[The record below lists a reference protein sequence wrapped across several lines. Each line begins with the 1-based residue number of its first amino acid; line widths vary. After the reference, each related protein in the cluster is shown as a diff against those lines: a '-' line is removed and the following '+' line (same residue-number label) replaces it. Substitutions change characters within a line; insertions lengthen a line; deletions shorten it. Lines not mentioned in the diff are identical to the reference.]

1 MFKKSFI
8 TDCEGP
14 LTLNDNAFELSKY
27 FIDDGANLFRTLSL
41 YDDFLV
47 DIVKKENYKAGN
59 TLKLILPFFALRN
72 LKNKDLIEF
81 SQNNIC
87 TVPDAKLLLNYL
99 KEAMNIYIVSTSY
112 TQYIEA
118 VSKYMEVPFEN
129 TFYTDV
135 DMDSLS
141 LNEDEK
147 IGRAHV

>member
-59 TLKLILPFFALRN
+59 TLKLILPFFALR
-72 LKNKDLIEF
+72 IGASGEGV
-81 SQNNIC
+81 I
-87 TVPDAKLLLNYL
+87 
-99 KEAMNIYIVSTSY
+99 
-112 TQYIEA
+112 
-118 VSKYMEVPFEN
+118 
-129 TFYTDV
+129 TFKKVDQADFTYQCGGSDV
-135 DMDSLS
+135 RTP
-141 LNEDEK
+141 
-147 IGRAHV
+147 ITTI